1 MDEVIKAAEEIGS
14 WPILIRPA
22 FTLGGLGGGTAF
34 DLGQL
39 VEIATL
45 GLRNSRINQVLIEES
60 ILGWQELEY
69 EVMRGGSDN
78 ATIVCTME
86 NIKTGENV
94 QSSPG
99 QTIR

>member
-34 DLGQL
+34 DMGQL

-45 GLRNSRINQVLIEES
+45 DCEIHAS
-60 ILGWQELEY
+60 I
-69 EVMRGGSDN
+69 
-78 ATIVCTME
+78 
-86 NIKTGENV
+86 K
-94 QSSPG
+94 SSSKNPF
-99 QTIR
+99 